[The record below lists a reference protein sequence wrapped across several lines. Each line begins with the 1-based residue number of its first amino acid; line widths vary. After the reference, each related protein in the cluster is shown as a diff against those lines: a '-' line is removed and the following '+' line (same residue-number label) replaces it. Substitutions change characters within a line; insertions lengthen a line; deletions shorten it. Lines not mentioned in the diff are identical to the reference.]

1 MTKDYERF
9 NKFNETYDMYGD
21 GTEEKVIEFLKER
34 FPDAY
39 KKALK
44 EAGDDPFV
52 KESGNSAEAAIIP
65 SMIWGYVED
74 DDEFYS
80 AVENW
85 FKETYPDEDFG

>member
-1 MTKDYERF
+1 MPTTPQKDAGCLIDPPVSVP
-9 NKFNETYDMYGD
+9 K
-21 GTEEKVIEFLKER
+21 EKH
-34 FPDAY
+34 A
-39 KKALK
+39 
-44 EAGDDPFV
+44 
-52 KESGNSAEAAIIP
+52 AEAAIIP

>member
-1 MTKDYERF
+1 MTKDHERF

-39 KKALK
+39 KKALEEAK
-44 EAGDDPFV
+44 EE
-52 KESGNSAEAAIIP
+52 ESDFPPEERVIP

>member
-1 MTKDYERF
+1 MTKDHERF

-39 KKALK
+39 KKALEEAK
-44 EAGDDPFV
+44 EE
-52 KESGNSAEAAIIP
+52 ESDFPPEERVIP
-65 SMIWGYVED
+65 SMIWVYVED